1 MVLLVLLLLLLLL
14 TILRHCSEHEKGFW
28 MMMIIED
35 KGSWFLDCRLT
46 SFIFVDD
53 RCLRRPCADRRARIF
68 VGIIRLN
75 VRMAKGQKDKLD
87 AVCFPPTLALE

>member
-1 MVLLVLLLLLLLL
+1 LLLLLLLL

-35 KGSWFLDCRLT
+35 EGGSVEGSWFIDCRLT

-75 VRMAKGQKDKLD
+75 CEGQKDRRTNWTRFVSLQ
-87 AVCFPPTLALE
+87 P